1 MGRAGSIP
9 ARGTITTPPGT
20 GLNAEYRAVIDPVF
34 LIAALTVTPA
44 PGIDHWV
51 ASTEA
56 EALTV
61 LALTR
66 RQA

>member
-20 GLNAEYRAVIDPVF
+20 GLNVEYRAVIDPVF
-34 LIAALTVTPA
+34 LIAALTVTP
-44 PGIDHWV
+44 GMDHWV